1 MLVWEAHTPREIET
15 AFIAMGQANLGAIP
29 LIRDAFSFGHRR
41 RIAELSLNNRLLLI
55 VAGPR
60 EYAFAGALV
69 SYGASASDLFR
80 RSATYVDKILKGA
93 KPGDLPIEQQT
104 KFDLVVNLKTAK
116 ALGVQIPD
124 KNACLRRR
132 GNRMRLADFR
142 R

>member
-1 MLVWEAHTPREIET
+1 MTVLVWEAHTPQEIET
-15 AFIAMGQANLGAIP
+15 ASIAMGQANLGAIL
-29 LIRDAFSFGHRR
+29 LISDAFSFGNRR
-41 RIAELSLNNRLLLI
+41 RIAELSLNNRLPLI

-60 EYAFAGALV
+60 EYALAGALV

-93 KPGDLPIEQQT
+93 KPGDLPIEQPT

-124 KNACLRRR
+124 K
-132 GNRMRLADFR
+132 MLAVADEVIE
-142 R
+142 